1 VTTIAIQ
8 FEAVQEGEP
17 DARWQA
23 LFDGMWPAYRRW
35 FLHEGEAARAG
46 YAESRR
52 MLREHMPEL
61 VPTWERLVELAGGG
75 DVAARMLSMW
85 RPPSYLSGC
94 SQGVLVAG
102 DPILARNYDYAPSR
116 LEGVI
121 WSTGWAGRR
130 VIGMSDCLWG
140 LLDGVNED
148 GLAISL
154 AFGGRPVVGDGFGI
168 PLIMRYVLQT
178 CSTVDEAQRALARLP
193 HQLAHT
199 LTLVDAS
206 GEILTAYLA
215 PDREVQFHRQA
226 AATNHQGTVEWTEHA
241 AATRSIERERRL
253 QTLLDDPGQD
263 GESFA
268 GAFLEPPLYST
279 DYSKGFGTLYTAV
292 YRPRAGEAEYRWPGT
307 SWLHSFDRFD
317 EGVCAITLAEST
329 AA

>member
-1 VTTIAIQ
+1 MQ
-8 FEAVQEGEP
+8 FEAVHEIEP

-35 FLHEGEAARAG
+35 FLHEGEAARAT

-94 SQGVLVAG
+94 SQGVLV
-102 DPILARNYDYAPSR
+102 DDEPVLVRNYDYAPTR

-121 WSTGWAGRR
+121 WSTGWGDRR

-154 AFGGRPVVGDGFGI
+154 AFGGRPVVGHGFGV
-168 PLIMRYVLQT
+168 PLVMRYVLQT
-178 CSTVDEAQRALARLP
+178 CSTVGEAQATLARLP
-193 HQLAHT
+193 HHLAHT
-199 LTLVDAS
+199 LTLVDRS
-206 GEILTAYLA
+206 GDVLTAYLA
-215 PDREVQFHRQA
+215 PDREVEFHGRA
-226 AATNHQGTVEWTEHA
+226 TATNHQGTVEWTEHA
-241 AATRSIERERRL
+241 TATRSIERERRL
-253 QTLLDDPGQD
+253 QTLLDEPGQNAA
-263 GESFA
+263 SFA
-268 GAFLEPPLYST
+268 DAFLDAPLYST
-279 DYSKGFGTLYTAV
+279 DYAKGFGTLYTAV
-292 YRPRAGEAEYRWPGT
+292 YRPDRGEAEYRWPGS
-307 SWLHSFDRFD
+307 SWLHSFDHVD
-317 EGVCAITLAEST
+317 EGVRTVTLAESS

>member
-1 VTTIAIQ
+1 
-8 FEAVQEGEP
+8 
-17 DARWQA
+17 
-23 LFDGMWPAYRRW
+23 
-35 FLHEGEAARAG
+35 
-46 YAESRR
+46 
-52 MLREHMPEL
+52 
-61 VPTWERLVELAGGG
+61 
-75 DVAARMLSMW
+75 
-85 RPPSYLSGC
+85 
-94 SQGVLVAG
+94 
-102 DPILARNYDYAPSR
+102 
-116 LEGVI
+116 
-121 WSTGWAGRR
+121 
-130 VIGMSDCLWG
+130 
-140 LLDGVNED
+140 
-148 GLAISL
+148 
-154 AFGGRPVVGDGFGI
+154 VVGDGFGI
-168 PLIMRYVLQT
+168 PLVMRYVLQT
-178 CSTVDEAQRALARLP
+178 CSTVDEAQRALGRLP

-317 EGVCAITLAEST
+317 EGVCAVTLAEST